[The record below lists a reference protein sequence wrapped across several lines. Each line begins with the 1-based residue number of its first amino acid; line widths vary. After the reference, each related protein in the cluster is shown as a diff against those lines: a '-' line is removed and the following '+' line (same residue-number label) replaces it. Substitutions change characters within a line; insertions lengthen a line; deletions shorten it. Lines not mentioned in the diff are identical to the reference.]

1 MQKSKIMANFD
12 GDMNIEAQLQVAY
25 STNAELRDQIDVLNK
40 TIWSLE
46 ERLRISDESR
56 GELMLFY
63 ENQMDA
69 LRSDQQKLI
78 DAAVAQI
85 TKSFEEQ
92 IAKLI
97 AERDAALLS
106 AKQWRGKKF
115 GRGSER
121 NAGHEDD
128 VNGGAGENR
137 EAEKADFVNPEVQAK
152 KDAEKTSATT
162 ADGET
167 VDVEKE
173 VAKLKRR
180 HPGAEV
186 SVERVDYSKVCK
198 YMSDENVFMHP
209 LEEYFV
215 LGEGERFRTT
225 KNGEI
230 EKSYYRIIIRY
241 PERYEQ
247 HIYEAARV
255 RSKDK
260 DEYKTTD
267 VLEEMRRP
275 IKTCIFGTEI
285 LSYILCEKYVYH
297 TPFRQIVRKLKHHD
311 LNISKEVLEDNVHK
325 AIDWM
330 SEKLREVWMN
340 QVRKSWIWMIDETR
354 TLVGCTDEETNER
367 RYKNKY
373 MWGIRANSVNLAWFI
388 YENGSRGAA
397 AIRPFLDGFLGFY
410 TTDGYAVYKIFDS
423 KSSADKGKKGRRV
436 ACLVHIRRGF
446 VDALIENRSEA
457 MWFIEEFGKM
467 FSVEHYCMKHGLK
480 GVARLVER
488 LKKGNT
494 ADIMSRIEERLEVFR
509 QSDYA
514 GCGEMLTKAL
524 KYASSE
530 WPAMKRVLECGDVEL
545 SNNLSEQMMRSIKM
559 NLKNAGNIG
568 SERAAKNNA
577 FMFSVIESCK
587 MCGRSVESYLRGLLD
602 RLKMSKDGDDM
613 TCCLPCFMPA

>member
-1 MQKSKIMANFD
+1 M
-12 GDMNIEAQLQVAY
+12 
-25 STNAELRDQIDVLNK
+25 
-40 TIWSLE
+40 
-46 ERLRISDESR
+46 
-56 GELMLFY
+56 
-63 ENQMDA
+63 
-69 LRSDQQKLI
+69 
-78 DAAVAQI
+78 
-85 TKSFEEQ
+85 
-92 IAKLI
+92 
-97 AERDAALLS
+97 LS
-106 AKQWRGKKF
+106 AKRWRGKKF
-115 GRGSER
+115 GRGSEH
-121 NAGHEDD
+121 NAGHGDD

-137 EAEKADFVNPEVQAK
+137 ETEKSDFVNPEVQAK

-167 VDVEKE
+167 VVVEKE
-173 VAKLKRR
+173 MAKLKRR

-215 LGEGERFRTT
+215 LGEGERFRT

-297 TPFRQIVRKLKHHD
+297 TPFRQIVRKLKHYD

-367 RYKNKY
+367 RYRNKY

-388 YENGSRGAA
+388 SVVTLSMRYRRTGWKPCGS
-397 AIRPFLDGFLGFY
+397 
-410 TTDGYAVYKIFDS
+410 
-423 KSSADKGKKGRRV
+423 
-436 ACLVHIRRGF
+436 
-446 VDALIENRSEA
+446 
-457 MWFIEEFGKM
+457 
-467 FSVEHYCMKHGLK
+467 
-480 GVARLVER
+480 
-488 LKKGNT
+488 
-494 ADIMSRIEERLEVFR
+494 
-509 QSDYA
+509 
-514 GCGEMLTKAL
+514 
-524 KYASSE
+524 
-530 WPAMKRVLECGDVEL
+530 
-545 SNNLSEQMMRSIKM
+545 
-559 NLKNAGNIG
+559 
-568 SERAAKNNA
+568 
-577 FMFSVIESCK
+577 
-587 MCGRSVESYLRGLLD
+587 
-602 RLKMSKDGDDM
+602 
-613 TCCLPCFMPA
+613 

>member
-1 MQKSKIMANFD
+1 
-12 GDMNIEAQLQVAY
+12 MNVEAQLQVAY
-25 STNAELRDQIDVLNK
+25 STNAELRDQIDVLNR

-56 GELMLFY
+56 EDLKRFY

-69 LRSDQQKLI
+69 LRADQQKLI

-92 IAKLI
+92 ISKLI

-106 AKQWRGKKF
+106 ARRWRGKKY

-121 NAGHEDD
+121 NAGRKDD
-128 VNGGAGENR
+128 ENSDAGENR
-137 EAEKADFVNPEVQAK
+137 ESEKADFVSPEDQAR
-152 KDAEKTSATT
+152 KDAGKTSATT
-162 ADGET
+162 SDGET
-167 VDVEKE
+167 VE
-173 VAKLKRR
+173 VAREVARLKRR

-186 SVERVDYSKVCK
+186 RAERVDYGKVCR

-225 KNGEI
+225 KDGEV

-247 HIYEAARV
+247 HIYEAAHV
-255 RSKDK
+255 RGKDR

-275 IKTCIFGTEI
+275 IKTCIFGAET

-297 TPFRQIVRKLKHHD
+297 TPFRQIVRKLRHRGLDIPKG
-311 LNISKEVLEDNVHK
+311 VLEANVHK

-330 SEKLREVWMN
+330 SDRLRGVWMS
-340 QVRKSWIWMIDETR
+340 QVRKSWIWMVDETR

-388 YENGSRGAA
+388 YENGSRGAEA
-397 AIRPFLDGFLGFY
+397 A
-410 TTDGYAVYKIFDS
+410 
-423 KSSADKGKKGRRV
+423 
-436 ACLVHIRRGF
+436 
-446 VDALIENRSEA
+446 
-457 MWFIEEFGKM
+457 
-467 FSVEHYCMKHGLK
+467 
-480 GVARLVER
+480 
-488 LKKGNT
+488 
-494 ADIMSRIEERLEVFR
+494 
-509 QSDYA
+509 
-514 GCGEMLTKAL
+514 
-524 KYASSE
+524 
-530 WPAMKRVLECGDVEL
+530 
-545 SNNLSEQMMRSIKM
+545 EQ
-559 NLKNAGNIG
+559 
-568 SERAAKNNA
+568 
-577 FMFSVIESCK
+577 
-587 MCGRSVESYLRGLLD
+587 
-602 RLKMSKDGDDM
+602 
-613 TCCLPCFMPA
+613 

>member
-1 MQKSKIMANFD
+1 
-12 GDMNIEAQLQVAY
+12 MNIEAQLQVAY
-25 STNAELRDQIDVLNK
+25 STNAELRDQIAALNR

-56 GELMLFY
+56 GELMRFY

-69 LRSDQQKLI
+69 LRADQQKLI

-106 AKQWRGKKF
+106 AKRWRGKKF

-121 NAGHEDD
+121 NAGHGDD
-128 VNGGAGENR
+128 LNGGAGENR
-137 EAEKADFVNPEVQAK
+137 EAEKSDFVNPEVQAK
-152 KDAEKTSATT
+152 KDAGKTSATT

-173 VAKLKRR
+173 MAKLKRR
-180 HPGAEV
+180 HPCAEV

-215 LGEGERFRTT
+215 LGEGERFRT

-297 TPFRQIVRKLKHHD
+297 TPFRQIVRKLKHYD

-367 RYKNKY
+367 RYRNKY

-388 YENGSRGAA
+388 SVVTLSMRYRRTGWKPCGS
-397 AIRPFLDGFLGFY
+397 
-410 TTDGYAVYKIFDS
+410 
-423 KSSADKGKKGRRV
+423 
-436 ACLVHIRRGF
+436 
-446 VDALIENRSEA
+446 
-457 MWFIEEFGKM
+457 
-467 FSVEHYCMKHGLK
+467 
-480 GVARLVER
+480 
-488 LKKGNT
+488 
-494 ADIMSRIEERLEVFR
+494 
-509 QSDYA
+509 
-514 GCGEMLTKAL
+514 
-524 KYASSE
+524 
-530 WPAMKRVLECGDVEL
+530 
-545 SNNLSEQMMRSIKM
+545 
-559 NLKNAGNIG
+559 
-568 SERAAKNNA
+568 
-577 FMFSVIESCK
+577 
-587 MCGRSVESYLRGLLD
+587 
-602 RLKMSKDGDDM
+602 
-613 TCCLPCFMPA
+613 

>member
-1 MQKSKIMANFD
+1 MANLEE
-12 GDMNIEAQLQVAY
+12 DMNVEAQLQVAY
-25 STNAELRDQIDVLNK
+25 STNAELRDQIDVLNR

-56 GELMLFY
+56 EDLKRFY

-69 LRSDQQKLI
+69 LRADQQKLI

-92 IAKLI
+92 ISKLI

-106 AKQWRGKKF
+106 ARRWRGKKY

-121 NAGHEDD
+121 NAGRKDD
-128 VNGGAGENR
+128 ENSDAGENR
-137 EAEKADFVNPEVQAK
+137 ESEKADFVSPEDQAR
-152 KDAEKTSATT
+152 KDAGKTSATT
-162 ADGET
+162 SDGET
-167 VDVEKE
+167 VDVARE
-173 VAKLKRR
+173 VARLKRR

-186 SVERVDYSKVCK
+186 RAERVDYGKVCR

-225 KNGEI
+225 KDGEV

-247 HIYEAARV
+247 HIYEAAHV
-255 RSKDK
+255 RGKDR

-275 IKTCIFGTEI
+275 IKTCIFGAET

-297 TPFRQIVRKLKHHD
+297 TPFRQIVRKLRHRGLDIPKG
-311 LNISKEVLEDNVHK
+311 VLEANVHK

-330 SEKLREVWMN
+330 SDRLRGVWMS
-340 QVRKSWIWMIDETR
+340 QVRKSWIWMVDETR

-388 YENGSRGAA
+388 YENGSRGAE

-423 KSSADKGKKGRRV
+423 KSSADDGRKGRRS

-446 VDALIENRSEA
+446 VDAIPENRAEA
-457 MWFIEEFGKM
+457 MWFIDGFGKM
-467 FSVEHYCMKHGLK
+467 FSVEHHCMTHGLT
-480 GVARLVER
+480 GAARLVER

-494 ADIMSRIEERLEVFR
+494 ADIMARIEERLEVFR
-509 QSDYA
+509 RSDYA

-524 KYASSE
+524 KYAVGE

-568 SERAAKNNA
+568 SEESARHNA
-577 FMFSVIESCK
+577 FMFSVIESCR
-587 MCGRSVESYLRGLLD
+587 MCGRSVERYLAGLLE
-602 RLKMSKDGDDM
+602 RLKVSKDGDDM
-613 TCCLPCFMPA
+613 TGCLPCFMPA

>member
-1 MQKSKIMANFD
+1 
-12 GDMNIEAQLQVAY
+12 MNIEAQLQVAY
-25 STNAELRDQIDVLNK
+25 STNAELRDQIAALNR

-56 GELMLFY
+56 GELMRFY

-69 LRSDQQKLI
+69 LRADQQKLI
-78 DAAVAQI
+78 DAA
-85 TKSFEEQ
+85 
-92 IAKLI
+92 
-97 AERDAALLS
+97 LLS
-106 AKQWRGKKF
+106 AKRWCGKKF

-121 NAGHEDD
+121 NVGQEDD

-152 KDAEKTSATT
+152 KDAEKTSATM

-186 SVERVDYSKVCK
+186 SIERVDYGKVCK

-209 LEEYFV
+209 LEEYFI

-275 IKTCIFGTEI
+275 IKTCILGTET

-297 TPFRQIVRKLKHHD
+297 TPFR
-311 LNISKEVLEDNVHK
+311 
-325 AIDWM
+325 
-330 SEKLREVWMN
+330 
-340 QVRKSWIWMIDETR
+340 
-354 TLVGCTDEETNER
+354 
-367 RYKNKY
+367 
-373 MWGIRANSVNLAWFI
+373 
-388 YENGSRGAA
+388 
-397 AIRPFLDGFLGFY
+397 
-410 TTDGYAVYKIFDS
+410 
-423 KSSADKGKKGRRV
+423 
-436 ACLVHIRRGF
+436 
-446 VDALIENRSEA
+446 
-457 MWFIEEFGKM
+457 
-467 FSVEHYCMKHGLK
+467 
-480 GVARLVER
+480 
-488 LKKGNT
+488 
-494 ADIMSRIEERLEVFR
+494 
-509 QSDYA
+509 
-514 GCGEMLTKAL
+514 
-524 KYASSE
+524 
-530 WPAMKRVLECGDVEL
+530 
-545 SNNLSEQMMRSIKM
+545 
-559 NLKNAGNIG
+559 
-568 SERAAKNNA
+568 
-577 FMFSVIESCK
+577 
-587 MCGRSVESYLRGLLD
+587 
-602 RLKMSKDGDDM
+602 
-613 TCCLPCFMPA
+613 

>member
-1 MQKSKIMANFD
+1 MRTRWMRA
-12 GDMNIEAQLQVAY
+12 
-25 STNAELRDQIDVLNK
+25 
-40 TIWSLE
+40 
-46 ERLRISDESR
+46 
-56 GELMLFY
+56 
-63 ENQMDA
+63 
-69 LRSDQQKLI
+69 DQQKLI
-78 DAAVAQI
+78 GAAVAQI

-106 AKQWRGKKF
+106 AKRWRGKKF

-128 VNGGAGENR
+128 VNGCAGENR

-162 ADGET
+162 ADVET
-167 VDVEKE
+167 VDMEKE

-215 LGEGERFRTT
+215 LGEGERFRT

-247 HIYEAARV
+247 HIYEAASV

-267 VLEEMRRP
+267 VLDEMRRP

-297 TPFRQIVRKLKHHD
+297 TPFRQIVRKLKHYD

-423 KSSADKGKKGRRV
+423 KSSADDGKKGRRA
-436 ACLVHIRRGF
+436 ACLVHIRRDF
-446 VDALIENRSEA
+446 VDAIPENRMEA
-457 MWFIEEFGKM
+457 MWFIDEFGKM
-467 FSVEHYCMKHGLK
+467 FAVEHYCMKHGLK
-480 GVARLVER
+480 GAARLVER
-488 LKKGNT
+488 LKKGST

-509 QSDYA
+509 KSDFA
-514 GCGEMLTKAL
+514 GCGELLTKAL

-568 SERAAKNNA
+568 SERSAKNNA

-587 MCGRSVESYLRGLLD
+587 MCGRSVENYLKGLLE
-602 RLKMSKDGDDM
+602 RLKVSKDGDDM
-613 TCCLPCFMPA
+613 TSCLPCFMPA